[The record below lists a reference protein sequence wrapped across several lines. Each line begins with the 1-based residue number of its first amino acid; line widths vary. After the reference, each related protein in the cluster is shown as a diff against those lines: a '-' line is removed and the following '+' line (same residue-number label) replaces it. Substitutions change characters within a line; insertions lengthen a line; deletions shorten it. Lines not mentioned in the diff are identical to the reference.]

1 MADYQSLMA
10 YLVPRLTRQV
20 ENAAT
25 DALAYILNGSPEPMR
40 ALNELLQEGGFS
52 IEPVSKVE
60 TQVTYE
66 DGSRPDMAGYDRNNG
81 KRLLVEA
88 KFWAAL
94 LDDQASGYA
103 RQLNLPCP
111 AALLFIAPELRIPT
125 LWAEIERQMAEY
137 GRLDLID
144 TSPGG
149 RRAKVIWTEPG
160 DTESQLVLVSWG
172 RLLDRMDALDAGDV
186 VKSDI
191 RQLRG
196 LAHMQDGQAFLPIH
210 SEELSPSLG
219 RRVVWYN
226 RLVNDAVGSR
236 GMPEGWMNTHGLA
249 ATSQRWGFGRYLR
262 FTGADIYYWFGVNN
276 ELWAEIG
283 DTPLWIRVGNPSIV
297 RMDDVSRELKV
308 RVQNDWIPIHLKT
321 GVEYSDV
328 LDDVVSQLKT
338 IATVVEAQLA
348 TE

>member
-25 DALAYILNGSPEPMR
+25 DALAYILNGSNETMR
-40 ALNELLQEGGFS
+40 ALNGLLQEGGFS

-103 RQLNLPCP
+103 RQLNLPGP
-111 AALLFIAPELRIPT
+111 AVLLFIAPELRIPT
-125 LWAEIERQMAEY
+125 LWAEIERQMAEQ
-137 GRLDLID
+137 GRLDLLD
-144 TSPGG
+144 TSLGG
-149 RRAKVIWTEPG
+149 RRARVIWTEPD
-160 DTESQLVLVSWG
+160 DTELQLVLISWG
-172 RLLDRMDALDAGDV
+172 RLLDRMDALTAGDV

-226 RLVNDAVGSR
+226 RLVNDVVDSR
-236 GMPEGWMNTHGLA
+236 GVPEAWMNTRGLA
-249 ATSQRWGFGRYLR
+249 ATSRQWGYGRYLR
-262 FTGADIYYWFGVNN
+262 FTGTDMYYWFGVNH
-276 ELWAEIG
+276 ELWAERG
-283 DTPLWIRVGNPSIV
+283 DTPLWIRVGNPAIV
-297 RMDDVSRELKV
+297 RMDDVSRDLKV
-308 RVQNDWIPIHLKT
+308 RVHNEWIPIHLKT
-321 GVEYSDV
+321 GVEYPDV
-328 LDDVVSQLKT
+328 LDDAVSQLKA
-338 IATVVEAQLA
+338 IAAIVQAQLA
-348 TE
+348 T